1 VREALENL
9 QHPSRLA
16 QSPLA
21 AMCAPAETRDGGQGL
36 QRLLVELIDEIAGS
50 TLDRD
55 AEAARILRA
64 YYVKKVGSQETVA
77 ERLHLARATFYRR
90 LHRGWDLL
98 AERLDQ
104 VDGTNHRA

>member
-1 VREALENL
+1 
-9 QHPSRLA
+9 
-16 QSPLA
+16 
-21 AMCAPAETRDGGQGL
+21 MCAPAEARDGGQVL

-50 TLDRD
+50 RLDRD
-55 AEAARILRA
+55 VEAARILRA